1 MSTHLVSVTPIA
13 RDWPHPLGALSRGVQ
28 IVERPLF
35 NEVNWRFWNLRRS
48 EEETVLQRS
57 HWLRIERE
65 CEWTDRALFNEM
77 AEDLRTAML
86 GFQLWAPIGWDG
98 LILDCCRT
106 EEGPLTVEC
115 VHRPEAYATPFWGR
129 MLDLRNLDPARLG
142 QLVEGTLAAVESGCV
157 PIVNPF
163 RFLEIG
169 IQTAINHRRA
179 GAVLWMMGL
188 DGLLAAERQ
197 VVFSNRLQ
205 KLLGKHTR
213 IFPEDRFGR
222 RPTYTVAELAA
233 NMFEFRSLIAH
244 GEEILQKYRE
254 PIAFQFEPGE
264 LDYRA
269 VEKWSRGTLM
279 IESVLF
285 ALIATLR
292 TVITDDLM
300 ERIRNQRAWKRWL
313 DAPL

>member
-13 RDWPHPLGALSRGVQ
+13 RHWPHPLAALSRGIQ
-28 IVERPLF
+28 IIERPIF
-35 NEVNWRFWNLRRS
+35 NEVNWRFWNLRRT
-48 EEETVLQRS
+48 EEETVRERS
-57 HWLRIERE
+57 HWLCIERE
-65 CEWTDRALFNEM
+65 CEWPDRALLKEM
-77 AEDLRTAML
+77 AEDIRTAML

-98 LILDCCRT
+98 LILDCWRT
-106 EEGPLTVEC
+106 EEGSLTVER
-115 VHRPEAYATPFWGR
+115 VHRPEEYATPLWGR
-129 MLDLRNLDPARLG
+129 MLDLRKLDPAQLG
-142 QLVEGTLAAVESGCV
+142 LLVEGTLAAVESGCV

-169 IQTAINHRRA
+169 LQTAVNHRRA

-197 VVFSNRLQ
+197 VVFSSRLQ
-205 KLLGKHTR
+205 KLLGKDTR
-213 IFPEDRFGR
+213 VFPEDRAGR

-244 GEEILQKYRE
+244 GKEILQKYRE

-269 VEKWSRGTLM
+269 VEKWSSGTLM
-279 IESVLF
+279 IESVVF
-285 ALIATLR
+285 ALIAALR
-292 TVITDDLM
+292 TVITDSLM
-300 ERIRNQRAWKRWL
+300 ERIRLQRTWKRWL
-313 DAPL
+313 DTPL

>member
-13 RDWPHPLGALSRGVQ
+13 RDWPHPLGALSRTIQ
-28 IVERPLF
+28 IVEKPIF
-35 NEVNWRFWNLRRS
+35 NEVDWRFWNLRRT
-48 EEETVLQRS
+48 EEEAVRKRS
-57 HWLRIERE
+57 HWLWIERD
-65 CEWTDRALFNEM
+65 CEWNDHALLNEM
-77 AEDLRTAML
+77 AGDLRTAML

-98 LILDCCRT
+98 LILDCLRT
-106 EEGPLTVEC
+106 EEGALTVER
-115 VHRPEAYATPFWGR
+115 VHRPEGYAIPFWGR
-129 MLDLRNLDPARLG
+129 MLDLRKLDPAQLG
-142 QLVEGTLAAVESGCV
+142 LLVEGTLAAEESGCV

-169 IQTAINHRRA
+169 LQTAVNHRRA

-205 KLLGKHTR
+205 KLLGKDTR
-213 IFPEDRFGR
+213 IFPEDWAGR

-244 GEEILQKYRE
+244 GREILQKYRE

-264 LDYRA
+264 LHDLA

-279 IESVLF
+279 IESIVF
-285 ALIATLR
+285 GLIAALR
-292 TVITDDLM
+292 TVINDRLM
-300 ERIRNQRAWKRWL
+300 ERIRSQRAWKRWL

>member
-13 RDWPHPLGALSRGVQ
+13 RHWPHPLRVLSRGIQ
-28 IVERPLF
+28 IVDRPVF
-35 NEVNWRFWNLRRS
+35 NEKDWRFWNLRRT
-48 EEETVLQRS
+48 EEETVRERTY
-57 HWLRIERE
+57 WLCTERE
-65 CEWTDRALFNEM
+65 CQWTDHALLNQM
-77 AEDLRTAML
+77 AEELRTAML

-98 LILDCCRT
+98 LILDCSRT
-106 EEGPLTVEC
+106 QEGSLTVER
-115 VHRPEAYATPFWGR
+115 VHRPEDYATPFWGR
-129 MLDLRNLDPARLG
+129 MLDLRKLDPAQLG
-142 QLVEGTLAAVESGCV
+142 FLAEGTLAAVDSGCV

-169 IQTAINHRRA
+169 LQTAVNHRRA

-197 VVFSNRLQ
+197 VVFANRLQ
-205 KLLGKHTR
+205 KLLGKDTR
-213 IFPEDRFGR
+213 IFPEDRAGR
-222 RPTYTVAELAA
+222 RPTYTVAEMAA

-244 GEEILQKYRE
+244 GREILQKYRE
-254 PIAFQFEPGE
+254 PIAFQFEPEE
-264 LDYRA
+264 LDCLA

-279 IESVLF
+279 IESIVF
-285 ALIATLR
+285 TLIAALR
-292 TVITDDLM
+292 RVIIDGLV